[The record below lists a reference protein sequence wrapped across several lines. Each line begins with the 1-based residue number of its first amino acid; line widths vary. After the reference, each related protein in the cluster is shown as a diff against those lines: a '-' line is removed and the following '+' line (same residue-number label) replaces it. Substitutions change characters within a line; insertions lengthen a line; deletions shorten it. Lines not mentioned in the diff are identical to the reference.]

1 VRDGLP
7 ERGTDPG
14 AVLLA
19 LLGTANVGRRDW
31 VTTQYDAT
39 VGADTVAASDGGAA
53 VLRIKETA
61 QGLVIS
67 TDSLPAVAALDP
79 WRGAAMA
86 VAECS
91 RNVAVT
97 GARPLGVTNCLN
109 AGDPERPDA
118 FWQFVESV
126 RGVGDACR
134 ALGLPVTGGNV
145 SFYNESPRGRI
156 APTAQIGVVGLLDSV
171 ERRVRPAFGAAG
183 DVVALL
189 GTAVPG
195 LAASRYAQ
203 LAGAAAEDGLPAL
216 DLAAEAKL
224 QQLLIHA
231 AAAGI
236 LVSAHDVSDGGLAV
250 TLAESAIW
258 GDAGATLT
266 VAVGSAPA
274 VELFG
279 EGPSRVVVT
288 TGPRRWRALEALA
301 REHDVPLRRLG
312 VVGGDRLRIELA
324 GEGATGA
331 AEGRGAGVADELD
344 VPLAQLRHARALG
357 LPRAL
362 GVTDQRVAD

>member
-1 VRDGLP
+1 
-7 ERGTDPG
+7 
-14 AVLLA
+14 
-19 LLGTANVGRRDW
+19 
-31 VTTQYDAT
+31 
-39 VGADTVAASDGGAA
+39 
-53 VLRIKETA
+53 
-61 QGLVIS
+61 
-67 TDSLPAVAALDP
+67 
-79 WRGAAMA
+79 MA

-109 AGDPERPDA
+109 AGDPERPEA

-171 ERRVRPAFGAAG
+171 ERRVRPAFAAAG

-224 QQLLIHA
+224 QQLLVHA
-231 AAAGI
+231 GAAGI

-258 GDAGATLT
+258 GDIGATLT

-312 VVGGDRLRIELA
+312 VAGGDRLRIELA

-344 VPLAQLRHARALG
+344 VPLAHLRHARALG

-362 GVTDQRVAD
+362 GVADQRVAD